1 MTISVRLNEEDTALF
16 KSYAALNNITLS
28 ELVRNAVMEKIEEE
42 FDLQVDDEAAED
54 ATVDY
59 DGELTASL
67 KKGILTIKGNL
78 KAD

>member
-1 MTISVRLNEEDTALF
+1 MVKDEYLKPNGDKANMADLDWS
-16 KSYAALNNITLS
+16 KITL
-28 ELVRNAVMEKIEEE
+28 
-42 FDLQVDDEAAED
+42 VDDEAAED